1 MARGARSR
9 AAYGLAL
16 FTWSS
21 LYVGVAAAGDF
32 NPAGRRRRSP
42 EPSAASRP
50 PPSSPVKAAGS
61 KSAGSKSAGSK
72 AAGESQAASPAGEKQ
87 PAGSSEALITRY
99 QAILDQDPGAEFP
112 LERLVQLYRQRDG
125 NLDQLLRHYE
135 PLAARSDAAGQRARL
150 TLAGAYVHA
159 GDGARAEAL
168 YAALLAAD
176 PEARV
181 PAQRLAQLLAK
192 RGDVRGARERLAP
205 TLKLKQ
211 ASAQREEALRSLIG
225 WSLD

>member
-42 EPSAASRP
+42 EPSAATRP
-50 PPSSPVKAAGS
+50 PQSSPVKAAGS
-61 KSAGSKSAGSK
+61 KAAGSK
-72 AAGESQAASPAGEKQ
+72 AGGASQAASPADEKQ

-135 PLAARSDAAGQRARL
+135 PLAARSDAL
-150 TLAGAYVHA
+150 
-159 GDGARAEAL
+159 
-168 YAALLAAD
+168 
-176 PEARV
+176 
-181 PAQRLAQLLAK
+181 
-192 RGDVRGARERLAP
+192 
-205 TLKLKQ
+205 
-211 ASAQREEALRSLIG
+211 
-225 WSLD
+225 